1 MIAVH
6 IGGWLQKLRAINLEI
21 FEFRRINSLIKERLA
36 DMTQQSLAQPV
47 TAAQAPAAVRLVSL
61 DAFRGFTMFWIVGG
75 KAVLIA
81 FSRLDGNFI
90 FGAIGYQLTHSAWE
104 GLRFYDVIWPA
115 FMLMVGV
122 SIPLSYAKRRLTQ
135 SEGQMRI
142 QAVKRATVLFL
153 LGSLRASLSVNSPE
167 LIELSSA
174 LQPIAVAY
182 LVASFLA
189 GASWK
194 AQSAIGAMILAVY
207 AFMLA
212 PWGYAQDA
220 NLVRT
225 VDLMVL
231 GRTHA
236 EGWGTVLSTLPTIST
251 TILGLL
257 IGKLLMSNRT
267 SAFKLKIIALIGLSA
282 VVLGLALSPLVP
294 VVMKLWTSSYG
305 LLSAGCACLE
315 FLAFYWI
322 IDVLGHRKWA
332 FPFVVIGMNAI
343 AIYVGV
349 SIVPF
354 SRIVGIFS
362 KPLAIQLG
370 AFGPLFTAATV
381 LLVEWWVLFWM
392 YKRKL
397 FIRA

>member
-1 MIAVH
+1 MTNQSIARPEAPEKAVTAT
-6 IGGWLQKLRAINLEI
+6 QAPVAP
-21 FEFRRINSLIKERLA
+21 RLA
-36 DMTQQSLAQPV
+36 
-47 TAAQAPAAVRLVSL
+47 SL
-61 DAFRGFTMFWIVGG
+61 DAFRGFTMLWIVGG
-75 KAVLIA
+75 KAVLVA
-81 FSRLDGNFI
+81 LNGLDANVI
-90 FGAIGYQLTHSAWE
+90 FGAIAYQLTHSSWE

-122 SIPLSYAKRRLTQ
+122 SIPLSYAKLRLTQ
-135 SEGQMRI
+135 TEGQIRMRV
-142 QAVKRATVLFL
+142 VKRAVVLFL
-153 LGSLRASLSVNSPE
+153 LGSLRASVSANSPE
-167 LIELSSA
+167 LVELSSA

-182 LVASFLA
+182 LAASFLA

-194 AQSAIGAMILAVY
+194 VQSVVGSLILVGYGFA
-207 AFMLA
+207 LA
-212 PWGYAQDA
+212 PWGYVLDA

-231 GRTHA
+231 GRAHA
-236 EGWGTVLSTLPTIST
+236 EGWGTVLSTIPTIST

-257 IGKLLMSNRT
+257 IGELLMSNRP
-267 SAFKLKIIALIGLSA
+267 ARFKLTIIALTGLGGVA
-282 VVLGLALSPLVP
+282 LGLLLSPVIP

-322 IDVLGHRKWA
+322 IDILGYRKWA

-343 AIYVGV
+343 AIYLGV
-349 SIVPF
+349 TLVPF

-362 KPLAIQLG
+362 KPVAIQLG
-370 AFGPLFTAATV
+370 AFGPLFNAAAI

-397 FIRA
+397 FLRA